1 MWDERVF
8 EVEAEWVGRFA
19 VVVVMRSRS
28 DGDKWMVV
36 NVYGPQELALK
47 RLFVHEIKDIWGRWD
62 WTMFSSKLA
71 IHGPESVKA
80 HSVIEGWKSRNCVSS
95 FKNFGKFLLHAFV
108 WIVWGERNNRIFRDS
123 ALDVHKLGWQI
134 AFAVGRWAV
143 VNREVKADEFGNWLR
158 VWRLPVDVG

>member
-36 NVYGPQELALK
+36 NV
-47 RLFVHEIKDIWGRWD
+47 
-62 WTMFSSKLA
+62 SKLA

-143 VNREVKADEFGNWLR
+143 VNREVTADEFGNWLR